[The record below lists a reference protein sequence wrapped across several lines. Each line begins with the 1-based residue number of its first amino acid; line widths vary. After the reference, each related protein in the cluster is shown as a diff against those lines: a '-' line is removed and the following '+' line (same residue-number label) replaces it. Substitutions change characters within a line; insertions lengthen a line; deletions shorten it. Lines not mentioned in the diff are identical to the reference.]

1 MAVSISAKASA
12 PKARR
17 STSNAKAGSCPPL
30 PNTRWNPSRPASR
43 HGIPPDDAN
52 VNNGSERLPT
62 INPDVKV
69 TSYGFDGTNF
79 CRAQQVLG
87 TSVDGTF
94 GIVGHLKDISFFED
108 LSHTLRVAFYRG
120 TNNTENVRQKMIT
133 KPSETVSSMYYM
145 TTADKAWEV
154 NVDSEYKIYKNLS
167 LFLELGYIRMDLDS
181 NVWKDYESKKN
192 NFKGAVCVLYSF

>member
-1 MAVSISAKASA
+1 M
-12 PKARR
+12 
-17 STSNAKAGSCPPL
+17 
-30 PNTRWNPSRPASR
+30 
-43 HGIPPDDAN
+43 
-52 VNNGSERLPT
+52 
-62 INPDVKV
+62 KV

-133 KPSETVSSMYYM
+133 KPSET
-145 TTADKAWEV
+145 
-154 NVDSEYKIYKNLS
+154 
-167 LFLELGYIRMDLDS
+167 
-181 NVWKDYESKKN
+181 
-192 NFKGAVCVLYSF
+192 